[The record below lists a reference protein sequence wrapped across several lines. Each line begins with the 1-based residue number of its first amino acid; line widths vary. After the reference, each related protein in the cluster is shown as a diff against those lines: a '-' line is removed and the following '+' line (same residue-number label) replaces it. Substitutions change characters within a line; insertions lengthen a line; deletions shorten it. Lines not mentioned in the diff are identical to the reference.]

1 MKQQIIT
8 LHVKHQETRME
19 RRERQRREMRGRF
32 FAAVLAILAAGALFW
47 ALAATE
53 PVIVV
58 ETAAADKTGTP
69 VSILE
74 TEEPEAR
81 TPARISRY
89 APITDEERD
98 MIAGIVYLEARGEPA
113 EGQQA
118 VAEVILNRVASGAFP
133 DTVEEVVM
141 QDKPL
146 QFTTSPLLD
155 TAEPGEDQY
164 NAVDNA
170 LYGEPV
176 LPETVVFFDTKPM
189 NDNVWGTIGNHIFC
203 GPYGGDDYA

>member
-19 RRERQRREMRGRF
+19 RRERQRRETCGRF
-32 FAAVLAILAAGALFW
+32 FAALLAILAAGVLFW

-98 MIAGIVYLEARGEPA
+98 MIAGSCTWRRG
-113 EGQQA
+113 
-118 VAEVILNRVASGAFP
+118 ASRRRA
-133 DTVEEVVM
+133 
-141 QDKPL
+141 
-146 QFTTSPLLD
+146 SRR
-155 TAEPGEDQY
+155 
-164 NAVDNA
+164 
-170 LYGEPV
+170 
-176 LPETVVFFDTKPM
+176 
-189 NDNVWGTIGNHIFC
+189 WRRSS
-203 GPYGGDDYA
+203 

>member
-32 FAAVLAILAAGALFW
+32 FAAVLAILAAGVLFW

-89 APITDEERD
+89 DPITDEERD
-98 MIAGIVYLEARGEPA
+98 MIAGIVYLEAGEEIDPA
-113 EGQQA
+113 SYISGVTGPNGAALDPGTVSAQSGVDVNTPGCYEIHYQASDGAGNAGETWLTVIVEG
-118 VAEVILNRVASGAFP
+118 
-133 DTVEEVVM
+133 
-141 QDKPL
+141 
-146 QFTTSPLLD
+146 
-155 TAEPGEDQY
+155 GE
-164 NAVDNA
+164 
-170 LYGEPV
+170 
-176 LPETVVFFDTKPM
+176 
-189 NDNVWGTIGNHIFC
+189 
-203 GPYGGDDYA
+203 

>member
-1 MKQQIIT
+1 MEQRFFIV
-8 LHVKHQETRME
+8 HMGRAETRME
-19 RRERQRREMRGRF
+19 RRERRRKELWSRF
-32 FAAVLAILAAGALFW
+32 FAAALAILVAAALLW

-58 ETAAADKTGTP
+58 KTAAADKEATP
-69 VSILE
+69 VALLE
-74 TEEPEAR
+74 AEDQPAR

-89 APITDEERD
+89 APITAEERD

-118 VAEVILNRVASGAFP
+118 VAEVILNRVACGAFP
-133 DTVEEVVM
+133 DTVESVIF

-146 QFTTSPLLD
+146 QFTTAPLLS
-155 TAEPGEDQY
+155 TAEPGEEQY

-170 LYGEPV
+170 MYGDPV
-176 LPETVVFFDTKPM
+176 LPTSVVFFDAEPM
-189 NDNVWGTIGNHIFC
+189 NGNVWGTIGGHVFC